1 MKAINAMSIEAA
13 AQVMQVIRQEA
24 CREVKHASVC
34 RLNQSINQ
42 SINQAC
48 KQSINH
54 SINQLLSNQQQ
65 SVAEH

>member
-42 SINQAC
+42 SINQSSMQA
-48 KQSINH
+48 
-54 SINQLLSNQQQ
+54 INQSLNQP
-65 SVAEH
+65 VAEQSAAISC